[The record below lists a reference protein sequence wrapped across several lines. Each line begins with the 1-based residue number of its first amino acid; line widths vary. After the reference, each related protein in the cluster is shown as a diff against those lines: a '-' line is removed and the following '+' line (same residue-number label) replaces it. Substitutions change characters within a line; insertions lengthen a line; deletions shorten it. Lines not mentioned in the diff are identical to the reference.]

1 MDWDRVHRCLAQVDA
16 YLASGQK
23 AKVWA
28 QAHGVALREL
38 ASWCAHANRWRA
50 RLGGAGGGDVRL
62 APPSGFVAAEVS
74 RDPLGMSA
82 REVVKIELSAGAT
95 AVTLHWPTTQSR
107 ELAAWLREL
116 GR

>member
-1 MDWDRVHRCLAQVDA
+1 LAQVDA

-28 QAHGVALREL
+28 QANGVALRDL
-38 ASWCAHANRWRA
+38 SSWCAHAGRWRA
-50 RLGGAGGGDVRL
+50 RLGGADGGDVRL
-62 APPSGFVAAEVS
+62 AAPSGFVAAQVARDAQS
-74 RDPLGMSA
+74 RSA
-82 REVVKIELSAGAT
+82 REAIKIELSVGAT
-95 AVTLHWPTTQSR
+95 AMTLHWPTSQSR

>member
-1 MDWDRVHRCLAQVDA
+1 LAQVDA
-16 YLASGQK
+16 YLASGQR

-28 QAHGVALREL
+28 QANGVALRDL
-38 ASWCAHANRWRA
+38 SSWCAHANRWRA
-50 RLGGAGGGDVRL
+50 RLGGADGGDLRL
-62 APPSGFVAAEVS
+62 AAPGGFVAADVA
-74 RDPLGMSA
+74 RDTLGMSA
-82 REVVKIELSAGAT
+82 RDVVKIELSVGST